1 MISIVKIS
9 CIIDILCRFN
19 LLSGR
24 CGSRK
29 VFAVDES
36 NLEHT
41 MRSNLGKGKKTKK
54 HDFIS
59 LSSSDDDIPS
69 SKKRKEVDVLQEIKS
84 IKHDIKGVLKLSKG
98 MNLPPGLYAHLEEAF
113 KCHICHSSPMELP
126 AIFTRCCRNI
136 VGCAV
141 CVDAW
146 YKSNSK
152 CPLCRADRALPDTCP
167 INGLDNLITAISPLF
182 NADEKLDCSD
192 VPGPSGVNP
201 PLISH
206 DSDDSDFDFELSSR
220 SRFH

>member
-1 MISIVKIS
+1 M
-9 CIIDILCRFN
+9 
-19 LLSGR
+19 
-24 CGSRK
+24 
-29 VFAVDES
+29 FAVDES

-41 MRSNLGKGKKTKK
+41 MLFNLGKGKKAKK
-54 HDFIS
+54 HDFIL
-59 LSSSDDDIPS
+59 LSSSDDDTPS

-113 KCHICHSSPMELP
+113 KCHIYHSSPMELP
-126 AIFTRCCRNI
+126 AIFTRCRNI
-136 VGCAV
+136 VGCAK

-182 NADEKLDCSD
+182 NDDCSED
-192 VPGPSGVNP
+192 IPGPSGVNP
-201 PLISH
+201 DHPPQMSH
-206 DSDDSDFDFELSSR
+206 DSEDSDFEFELSSK